1 MFGMATRVVSM
12 STLVF
17 LFPLLKKRYGDGV
30 CLMLAVFG
38 RGAGGF
44 IVGLASLGGNCP
56 HCDFFLFRE
65 FLLVLGATELL
76 AGACESTVQV
86 QQLPLRWHFQSKAAA
101 DSPLGA
107 AAGDCLASGV
117 RSTAGRGDVG
127 AVRRRHFL
135 PCRLLVADQDDVRAP
150 SATSRG
156 ADGLAC

>member
-56 HCDFFLFRE
+56 HCDLFTFRE

-76 AGACESTVQV
+76 AGACKMLALSRFGRAEQSVANLESINVPV
-86 QQLPLRWHFQSKAAA
+86 LSALLRAIVSRAV
-101 DSPLGA
+101 SGA
-107 AAGDCLASGV
+107 RQAEAMSALFVVDTFCH
-117 RSTAGRGDVG
+117 
-127 AVRRRHFL
+127 AVSSWL
-135 PCRLLVADQDDVRAP
+135 
-150 SATSRG
+150 TKTM
-156 ADGLAC
+156 

>member
-1 MFGMATRVVSM
+1 MGEYNNGLCHLSLCGVPPDAGCCWQQGMFGMATRVVSM

-56 HCDFFLFRE
+56 HCDFFILRE

-76 AGACESTVQV
+76 AGACKSTVQV
-86 QQLPLRWHFQSKAAA
+86 QQLPLRSLF
-101 DSPLGA
+101 
-107 AAGDCLASGV
+107 
-117 RSTAGRGDVG
+117 
-127 AVRRRHFL
+127 F
-135 PCRLLVADQDDVRAP
+135 
-150 SATSRG
+150 
-156 ADGLAC
+156 